1 MANFSS
7 HTFFSAFSS
16 LSPTIKVR
24 TYRNI
29 NKQQR
34 LNNQPINHPA
44 AHKHIYTRIY
54 KSNTAAYSYTVSI
67 ISVSASTMAAPTEDK
82 RKRDDEEGSASTSPT
97 KKAKV
102 AAKPK
107 WLTDAMVEGF
117 RDGDQDMEDVVKAIT
132 KAFRKTPDSKK
143 FAKLEDELAKA
154 QAYLLSMVVTS
165 IEEDEQLHSLF
176 DSVYDDSSII
186 PKKWR
191 DDYGLDDY

>member
-1 MANFSS
+1 MA
-7 HTFFSAFSS
+7 T
-16 LSPTIKVR
+16 
-24 TYRNI
+24 
-29 NKQQR
+29 
-34 LNNQPINHPA
+34 
-44 AHKHIYTRIY
+44 
-54 KSNTAAYSYTVSI
+54 
-67 ISVSASTMAAPTEDK
+67 PTEDK
-82 RKRDDEEGSASTSPT
+82 RKRDDEEASASASPV

-102 AAKPK
+102 TAAKPE

-154 QAYLLSMVVTS
+154 QAYLQTVTT
-165 IEEDEQLHSLF
+165 DEKELQSLF

>member
-1 MANFSS
+1 
-7 HTFFSAFSS
+7 
-16 LSPTIKVR
+16 
-24 TYRNI
+24 
-29 NKQQR
+29 
-34 LNNQPINHPA
+34 
-44 AHKHIYTRIY
+44 
-54 KSNTAAYSYTVSI
+54 
-67 ISVSASTMAAPTEDK
+67 MAAPTEDK
-82 RKRDDEEGSASTSPT
+82 RKRDDEEGSASTSPA

-132 KAFRKTPDSKK
+132 KTFRKTPDSKK
-143 FAKLEDELAKA
+143 FAKLEDELSKA
-154 QAYLLSMVVTS
+154 QAYLQTVVT
-165 IEEDEQLHSLF
+165 EDEELQSLF

>member
-1 MANFSS
+1 
-7 HTFFSAFSS
+7 
-16 LSPTIKVR
+16 
-24 TYRNI
+24 
-29 NKQQR
+29 
-34 LNNQPINHPA
+34 
-44 AHKHIYTRIY
+44 
-54 KSNTAAYSYTVSI
+54 
-67 ISVSASTMAAPTEDK
+67 MAAPTEDK
-82 RKRDDEEGSASTSPT
+82 RKRDDEEGSASTSPA

-107 WLTDAMVEGF
+107 WLTDAMVQGF

-143 FAKLEDELAKA
+143 FDKLEDELAKA
-154 QAYLLSMVVTS
+154 KAYLLSMVVTS
-165 IEEDEQLHSLF
+165 IEEDEDLHSLF